1 MSTTT
6 RRYAALA
13 GFTAAAVAIGSAELV
28 AVLTG
33 PRSAPLV
40 AVGGLVVDTVP
51 EPLKQLGIA
60 LFGTYDKVALLI
72 GTALLLG
79 AAAAL
84 LGVVAVRRLA
94 VALAGVAAF
103 GALGVAAA
111 LTRAGADLADALP
124 ALLGAGA
131 GALVL
136 WLFVAGP
143 LELDPWPWSPP
154 EPLPSAARPAGPG
167 SGATGAGP
175 AADGPEGRPAVVAP
189 RAAAGP
195 AGAVAGRAAG
205 ADPAAGD
212 VAGPAGP
219 AGDDVERRAAVV
231 DAAVAA
237 GPVGDLVGR
246 PTGLDRAAAAGPAG
260 DEARDQPAAAAGG
273 RAAQAG
279 AAGPRPAGW
288 EPLERTDPESRRRFL
303 TGTGVL
309 LGAATVAGLGGRW
322 LAGRRGVSAA
332 RAAVRLP
339 APVSAAPPVPAGA
352 DLSLTQLAPYVT
364 PNFGFYRIDTALV
377 VPQVDPETWRLRI
390 HGRVRRPL
398 TLSFADLLARPLVE
412 RYVTL
417 ACVSNEVG
425 GDLIGNARWLGVP
438 LKELLDEVEPEEGA
452 DQVVGRSVDGWTCGT
467 PTAVLRDG
475 REALLA
481 VGMNGEPLPVEHG
494 FPVRMVVPGL
504 YGYVSACK
512 WVTELELTSFADFD
526 AYWVPRGWSAQ
537 GPVKTQS
544 RIDRPR
550 ARNRLTAGPITVAGV
565 AWAQH
570 RGIRRVEV
578 RVDEG
583 PWQEAELAATV
594 SADTWVQWSWRWDA
608 TPGEHTLQVRA
619 TDATGETQTPHRQD
633 VAPNG
638 ATGWHTLPLT
648 IH

>member
-6 RRYAALA
+6 RRHAALA
-13 GFTAAAVAIGSAELV
+13 GVTAAAVAIGSAELL

-60 LFGTYDKVALLI
+60 LFGTYDKIALLV
-72 GTALLLG
+72 GTALLL
-79 AAAAL
+79 AAFAAL
-84 LGVVAVRRLA
+84 LGVLSRRRLA
-94 VALAGVAAF
+94 YGLAGVAAF
-103 GALGVAAA
+103 TALGVGAA
-111 LTRAGADLADALP
+111 LTRAGADVGDALP
-124 ALLGAGA
+124 ALVGGGL

-136 WLFVAGP
+136 WAFVAGP

-154 EPLPSAARPAGPG
+154 TPP
-167 SGATGAGP
+167 T
-175 AADGPEGRPAVVAP
+175 AP
-189 RAAAGP
+189 P
-195 AGAVAGRAAG
+195 
-205 ADPAAGD
+205 
-212 VAGPAGP
+212 
-219 AGDDVERRAAVV
+219 
-231 DAAVAA
+231 
-237 GPVGDLVGR
+237 
-246 PTGLDRAAAAGPAG
+246 G
-260 DEARDQPAAAAGG
+260 DEPAT
-273 RAAQAG
+273 
-279 AAGPRPAGW
+279 P
-288 EPLERTDPESRRRFL
+288 DPESRRRFL
-303 TGTGVL
+303 AASGLL
-309 LGAATVAGLGGRW
+309 LGAAGVAGLGGRW

-332 RAAVRLP
+332 RDAITLPPPASP
-339 APVSAAPPVPAGA
+339 APAVPAGA
-352 DLSLTQLAPYVT
+352 DLNVPRLASYVT
-364 PNFGFYRIDTALV
+364 PNSGFYRIDTALV
-377 VPQVDPETWRLRI
+377 VPQVDPATWRLRI
-390 HGRVRRPL
+390 HGRVRNPV
-398 TLSFADLLARPLVE
+398 TLSFEDLLARPLVE

-438 LKELLDEVEPEEGA
+438 LEDLLDEADPEEGA

-475 REALLA
+475 RDALLA

-494 FPVRMVVPGL
+494 FPARMVVPGL

-537 GPVKTQS
+537 GPIKTQS
-544 RIDRPR
+544 RIDTPRP
-550 ARNRLTAGPITVAGV
+550 RNRLDAGEVVVAGV

-583 PWQEAELAATV
+583 PWREAELAPAV
-594 SADTWVQWSWRWDA
+594 SVDTWVQWSWRWDA

-619 TDATGETQTPHRQD
+619 TDSTGETQTARRSA
-633 VAPNG
+633 VAPDG
-638 ATGWHTLPLT
+638 ATGWHTVRVT
-648 IH
+648 VR

>member
-60 LFGTYDKVALLI
+60 LFGTYDKIALLV

-79 AAAAL
+79 AVAAL
-84 LGVVAVRRLA
+84 LGVLAVRRLA
-94 VALAGVAAF
+94 VALAGIAAF
-103 GALGVAAA
+103 AALGVVAA

-154 EPLPSAARPAGPG
+154 EPLPATAHPASPGP
-167 SGATGAGP
+167 TGAADAEP
-175 AADGPEGRPAVVAP
+175 A
-189 RAAAGP
+189 
-195 AGAVAGRAAG
+195 
-205 ADPAAGD
+205 
-212 VAGPAGP
+212 
-219 AGDDVERRAAVV
+219 
-231 DAAVAA
+231 
-237 GPVGDLVGR
+237 
-246 PTGLDRAAAAGPAG
+246 
-260 DEARDQPAAAAGG
+260 
-273 RAAQAG
+273 
-279 AAGPRPAGW
+279 
-288 EPLERTDPESRRRFL
+288 EPLEHTDPESRRRFL
-303 TGTGVL
+303 TGAGVL

-364 PNFGFYRIDTALV
+364 PNLGFYRIDTALV

-438 LKELLDEVEPEEGA
+438 LKDLLDEVEPEEGA

-475 REALLA
+475 RDALLA

-550 ARNRLTAGPITVAGV
+550 EGNRLTAGPITVAGV

-583 PWQEAELAATV
+583 PWQEADLAATV
-594 SADTWVQWSWRWDA
+594 SVDTWVQWSWRWDA

-619 TDATGETQTPHRQD
+619 TDATGETQTARRQD
-633 VAPNG
+633 VAPDG
-638 ATGWHTLPLT
+638 ATGWHTVPLT
-648 IH
+648 IR